1 MSVGTKF
8 DSDKL
13 RYDLLDD
20 DFEAEMVRV
29 LTDGANVHGAY
40 NWREVDEAKRRYF
53 AALRRHLLAW
63 RRGETID
70 PSHGTSHLAHVAVNA
85 MFLAY
90 FDHIEKKGSA
100 PCNTSERSPNAA
112 SAPSATDHASG
123 ASGQRPAPASPSLP
137 RRQERPKRRKADL
150 S

>member
-8 DSDKL
+8 DADKL
-13 RYDLLDD
+13 RFDLLDD
-20 DFEAEMVRV
+20 EFEAAMVRV

-63 RRGETID
+63 RRGETVD
-70 PSHGTSHLAHVAVNA
+70 AAHGTPHLAHVAVNA

-90 FDHIEKKGSA
+90 FDRIA
-100 PCNTSERSPNAA
+100 PLEGNAECNTSERKANAV
-112 SAPSATDHASG
+112 SAPCATDPECG
-123 ASGQRPAPASPSLP
+123 ASGRRAARKSPSSPKRPAK
-137 RRQERPKRRKADL
+137 PKK
-150 S
+150 